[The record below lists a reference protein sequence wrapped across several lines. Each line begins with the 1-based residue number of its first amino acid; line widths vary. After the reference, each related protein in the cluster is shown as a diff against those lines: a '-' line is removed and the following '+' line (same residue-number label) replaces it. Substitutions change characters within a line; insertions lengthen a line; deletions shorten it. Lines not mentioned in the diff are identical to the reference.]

1 MTEQDI
7 IRAKLI
13 SDTLIMTKY
22 FFKVRFKRKFVE
34 NAHHRIICNALNDV
48 LEGKI
53 KKLAIAIAPRYGKTE
68 LAVKTFIASGL
79 AINPSSKFIHLSYS
93 QSLALDNS
101 EECRDFIQEQEY
113 KDLFPYVKMDKSST
127 AKNKWYTSEGGGVY
141 ATATGGQITG
151 FGAGEVDEEYDDE
164 AEEIDSFLS
173 GDHSHILPM
182 DMERYRFAGA
192 IIIDDALK
200 PDDAE
205 SETKREKVNQRFET
219 TIRSRTNSR
228 NTPIIVIGQRLHES
242 DLIGYLMTNEP
253 DEWTLIELPCIQT
266 NEHGEETA
274 LWEFK
279 QTLDELKKIR
289 EADENVFETQYQQNP
304 KSPKGKLLPLESL
317 RFENL
322 DNIPE
327 EDIVFKFACGDPADK
342 GGDHYSFPMMHV
354 CITDGQLGCF
364 VKDVIHSKEG
374 IEVITERYI
383 MKSRLL
389 HIEQSFLEAN
399 GVGLAAYLLLKK
411 DVSNHSEVKPF
422 TSTIPK
428 EVRILSNYEFVKKY
442 FVFDENYKSNPEYKL
457 FIDHVIKYEREG
469 ENKNKKDAIDGLCS
483 AASILKIKYKQ
494 FLYA

>member
-1 MTEQDI
+1 MTEQDV

-13 SDTLIMTKY
+13 SDTLFFTRY
-22 FFKVRFKRKFVE
+22 FFKIRFKRKFVV
-34 NAHHRIICNALNDV
+34 NKHHEIICNALNDV
-48 LEGKI
+48 LSGKI

-68 LAVKTFIASGL
+68 LAVKNFIATGL

-113 KDLFPYVKMDKSST
+113 KDLFPFVQMDKSST

-151 FGAGEVDEEYDDE
+151 FGAGEVDEEIDE
-164 AEEIDSFLS
+164 EFFPDAENS
-173 GDHSHILPM
+173 
-182 DMERYRFAGA
+182 RFAGA

-205 SETKREKVNQRFET
+205 SETKREKVNNRFET

-228 NTPIIVIGQRLHES
+228 NTPIIVIGQRLHEN
-242 DLIGYLMTNEP
+242 DLIGYLTTNEP

-266 NEHGEETA
+266 DEYGEESA

-279 QTLDELKKIR
+279 QTLSELKKIR
-289 EADENVFETQYQQNP
+289 EADESVFETQYQQNP
-304 KSPKGKLLPLESL
+304 KSPKGKLLPFESL

-342 GGDHYSFPMMHV
+342 GGDYYGIPIMHV
-354 CITDGQLGCF
+354 CIIDGQLGCF
-364 VKDVIHSKEG
+364 VKDVIHSKDG
-374 IEVITERYI
+374 IEIVTERYI

-389 HIEQSFLEAN
+389 HIEETFLEAN
-399 GVGLAAYLLLKK
+399 GVGLGAYLLLKK
-411 DVSNHSEVKPF
+411 DVSNHSIVKPF
-422 TSTIPK
+422 QSTIQK
-428 EVRILSNYEFVKKY
+428 EVRILSHYEFVKKY
-442 FVFDENYKSNPEYKL
+442 FIFDENYKSNPEYYS
-457 FIDHVIKYEREG
+457 FIKHVTSYEKEG
-469 ENKNKKDAIDGLCS
+469 ENKNKKDAIDSLCS
-483 AASILKIKYKQ
+483 AANILKIKYKQ

>member
-1 MTEQDI
+1 MTELDI
-7 IRAKLI
+7 IRAKVI
-13 SDTLIMTKY
+13 SDTLFFTRY
-22 FFKVRFKRKFVE
+22 FFKIRFKRKFVV
-34 NAHHRIICNALNDV
+34 NSHHEIICNALNDV

-113 KDLFPYVKMDKSST
+113 RDLFPYVKMDKSST

-151 FGAGEVDEEYDDE
+151 FGAGEVDEEVDDI
-164 AEEIDSFLS
+164 EEFIS
-173 GDHSHILPM
+173 
-182 DMERYRFAGA
+182 ENTNNRFAGA

-228 NTPIIVIGQRLHES
+228 NTPIIVIGQRLHEN
-242 DLIGYLMTNEP
+242 DLIGYLTSNEP
-253 DEWTLIELPCIQT
+253 DQWTLIELPCIQT
-266 NEHGEETA
+266 DENGEETA

-279 QTLDELKKIR
+279 QTLAELKKIR
-289 EADENVFETQYQQNP
+289 EADESVFETQYQQNP

-317 RFENL
+317 RFEDL
-322 DNIPE
+322 DSIPE
-327 EDIVFKFACGDPADK
+327 ENIIFKFSCGDPADQ

-354 CITDGQLGCF
+354 AMIDGQLGCF

-374 IEVITERYI
+374 IEVVTDRYI
-383 MKSRLL
+383 MKSRLQ
-389 HIEQSFLEAN
+389 HIEESFLEAN
-399 GVGLAAYLLLKK
+399 GVGLAAYMLLKK
-411 DVSNHSEVKPF
+411 DVSNHSTVKPF
-422 TSTIPK
+422 NSSVQK

-442 FVFDENYKSNPEYKL
+442 FVFDINYKSNPEYHT
-457 FIDHVIKYEREG
+457 FIKHVVAYEREG
-469 ENKNKKDAIDGLCS
+469 ENKNKKDAIDALCS
-483 AASILKIKYKQ
+483 AAAILKIKYKK